1 MWLSLRRESGLFQGY
16 IMNSRVMSALAVS
29 GLSLCASGAQGAITL
44 NNGDFRPL
52 AEVLGP
58 NNPDRGVII
67 GDKLFTFLNFTS
79 VDFSTSNVLLT
90 AFIANNPLTGIGFD
104 LTGGF
109 GDQPG
114 DTHIN
119 EFNLRYTVEIL
130 PAFYAQGYRIVDTG
144 LSFNGSASGTGS
156 YARVDESIFDFF
168 GVPGLN
174 LLGTRSTFANAG
186 PPPTSQ
192 LQDFQFLPGTAG
204 YQKLEVNKDVQF
216 YAPTPGGT
224 SSASFVRQSFSQI
237 PSPGGAALL
246 GLAGLVAARRRRS

>member
-1 MWLSLRRESGLFQGY
+1 
-16 IMNSRVMSALAVS
+16 MNSRVMSALAVS
-29 GLSLCASGAQGAITL
+29 GLSLCASAAQGAITL
-44 NNGDFRPL
+44 NNGESRLL
-52 AEVLGP
+52 AEILGP

-67 GDKLFTFLNFTS
+67 HDKLFTFLTFTS
-79 VDFSTSNVLLT
+79 VDFNPANIHLT
-90 AFIANNPLTGIGFD
+90 AFIASNPLTGIGFD

-130 PAFYAQGYRIVDTG
+130 PSFFAQGFRIVDTG

-174 LLGTRSTFANAG
+174 LLGTRSVFAHAG

-204 YQKLEVNKDVQF
+204 YRKLEINKDVQF
-216 YAPTPGGT
+216 FAPTPGGT
-224 SSASFVRQSFSQI
+224 AAASFVRQTFSQI
-237 PSPGGAALL
+237 PSPGSAALL
-246 GLAGLVAARRRRS
+246 GLAGIVAARRRRS